1 MGIEEIGKVEKST
14 NTDGSYESSS
24 SSVPPTDDHQAD
36 IHEGLYCNWYILWIL
51 IFYNETS
58 LNWISF
64 EQTVEN

>member
-1 MGIEEIGKVEKST
+1 LGIEEIGKVEKST

-51 IFYNETS
+51 IFYN
-58 LNWISF
+58 
-64 EQTVEN
+64 